1 MVELAERNRNPSHS
15 LKAVRSGRAHL
26 IRRLGG
32 CGGVSR
38 PWRKP
43 MECCKML
50 KTNPFPADA
59 QLPGEKCG
67 LVENREEWLGTEPL
81 AGFSKTG

>member
-1 MVELAERNRNPSHS
+1 
-15 LKAVRSGRAHL
+15 
-26 IRRLGG
+26 
-32 CGGVSR
+32 
-38 PWRKP
+38 
-43 MECCKML
+43 ML

-81 AGFSKTG
+81 ACFSKTG